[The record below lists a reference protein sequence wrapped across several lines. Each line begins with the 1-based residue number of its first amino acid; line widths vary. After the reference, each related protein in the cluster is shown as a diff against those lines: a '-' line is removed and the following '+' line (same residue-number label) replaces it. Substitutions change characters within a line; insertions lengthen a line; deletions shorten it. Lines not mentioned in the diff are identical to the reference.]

1 MIPAHEFPFHGVY
14 AATLCP
20 LDAEGRHL
28 DEEALIRH
36 LAQVTSVDG
45 IVGLLINGHAGE
57 NFALSREEKRR
68 VVEIARDVCGS
79 HSIIVAGINSED
91 SFQAQTHADD
101 AKAAGADALLLFPP
115 YSWTL
120 STDLATVLAHHRIT
134 NANAQL
140 PLMLYQAGVGTGAMA
155 YTPDMLA
162 ALVALPHVVAVKE
175 GSWETARYEANRRLV
190 QSLAP
195 HVAVMASGDEHL
207 MTCFALGT
215 EGSLVSLAA
224 VVPELVVELYR
235 AMQGND
241 LIAARKAHERI
252 YPLAKAIYGTAP
264 GFLANARLKACL
276 YLLGQFPDAA
286 MRPPVA
292 PLSAQEIQNL
302 EAALSHARATDP
314 QRSHS

>member
-28 DEEALIRH
+28 DEEALSRH
-36 LAQVTSVDG
+36 LAHVTEVDG
-45 IVGLLINGHAGE
+45 IVGVLINGHAGE
-57 NFALSREEKRR
+57 NSALSREDKRR
-68 VVEIARDVCGS
+68 VVEIARDVCGTQ
-79 HSIIVAGINSED
+79 SIIVAGINSED
-91 SFQAQTHADD
+91 SYQAQAHADD
-101 AKAAGADALLLFPP
+101 AKVAGADALLLFPP

-120 STDLATVLAHHRIT
+120 STDLATVVAHHRIT

-155 YTPDMLA
+155 YTPEMLA
-162 ALVALPHVVAVKE
+162 ALVALPNVVAIKE
-175 GSWETARYEANRRLV
+175 GSWETARYEENRRLV

-207 MTCFALGT
+207 MTCFAVGT

-235 AMQGND
+235 TMKDND
-241 LIAARKAHERI
+241 LVSARKAHERI

-276 YLLGQFPDAA
+276 HLLDQFPDAA

-302 EAALSHARATDP
+302 EAALSHALAVDA